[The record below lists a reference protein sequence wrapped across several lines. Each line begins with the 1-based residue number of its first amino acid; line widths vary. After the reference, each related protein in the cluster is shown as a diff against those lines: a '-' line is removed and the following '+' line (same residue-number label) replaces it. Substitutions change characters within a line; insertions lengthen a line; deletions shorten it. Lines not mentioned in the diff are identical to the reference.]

1 MTHRD
6 LSELVQSEAGNL
18 SDADR
23 LKLADQALALVQ
35 EEINGLDFDGDD
47 LSYLM
52 EVLRL
57 GVQRAMS
64 ANEATPDYVHAVPC
78 GDSTH

>member
-1 MTHRD
+1 MTYRD
-6 LSELVQSEAGNL
+6 LPELVQTGPANR

-35 EEINGLDFDGDD
+35 EEIDGLDFDGDD
-47 LSYLM
+47 LAYLM

-57 GVQRAMS
+57 GVQRAMT
-64 ANEATPDYVHAVPC
+64 ATEETPVHVHAVTC

>member
-1 MTHRD
+1 MTYRD
-6 LSELVQSEAGNL
+6 LPELVHTGPACR

-35 EEINGLDFDGDD
+35 EEIDGLDFDGDD
-47 LSYLM
+47 LAYLM

-57 GVQRAMS
+57 GVQRAMT
-64 ANEATPDYVHAVPC
+64 ATEEAPDYVHAVSC

>member
-1 MTHRD
+1 MTYRD
-6 LSELVQSEAGNL
+6 LPDLVQTGPASR

-35 EEINGLDFDGDD
+35 EEIDGLNFDGDD
-47 LSYLM
+47 LAYLM

-57 GVQRAMS
+57 GVQRAMT
-64 ANEATPDYVHAVPC
+64 ATEETPDYVLTVSC